1 MDKKNDEILETSMAL
16 QEMPERNSSQ
26 ELGYKEKTE
35 DEIYLGE
42 DILQQ
47 LREMKAEVQNAL
59 AVREGYQ
66 DYKVTNVVHY
76 NKDVEL
82 VAIETGEIEYVDLSV
97 ITAEELETGEIIEIY
112 YLDGEEADFSQLIKK
127 YESATPIKDVIIA
140 TNKNL
145 ELAPEEQDKEFVKD
159 DLEELE
165 KERKEEKEQE
175 KRNEQEQEQEQ
186 ENEEQQQLK
195 NQMDIQNEEQKKTEN
210 QMNVQNDNK
219 ENNLTGIKPKYVVQ
233 TIDVDKT
240 YVDDKTTVREAFK
253 IPGPVKEL
261 AIAKPLQ
268 EDENVL
274 TKDMTMYMLDSTE
287 RVIEEADGQTITDL
301 FQADDATGKR
311 PRTEENT
318 KFDLSG
324 HAERDKTNTLRRF
337 ESKKNPNMHLSVEEQ
352 TITEYAQVYAGRKT
366 LNGNDSVEVQLETRN
381 VPVQT
386 SLEMQKISAGYKG
399 TENIKNIDEEVDLR
413 EEKGYD
419 LKNIPV
425 ENIDGKVN
433 NTKAVE
439 SAYIPGTEMT
449 WEELSDKTGENI
461 QVLQERFNRE
471 LENGKKSDDIVAEI
485 EYDYEMTG
493 HEHEHRWG

>member
-16 QEMPERNSSQ
+16 QEIPERKTSQ

-47 LREMKAEVQNAL
+47 LREMKTDAQNAL
-59 AVREGYQ
+59 AVREGYKE
-66 DYKVTNVVHY
+66 YSVTNVVHY
-76 NKDVEL
+76 NKNVKL

-97 ITAEELETGEIIEIY
+97 VTAEELETGEIIEIY
-112 YLDGEEADFSQLIKK
+112 YLNGEEADFSQLMRK

-145 ELAPEEQDKEFVKD
+145 ELAPEEQDKELVKD

-165 KERKEEKEQE
+165 KEEQE
-175 KRNEQEQEQEQ
+175 RNNEQKQEQ

-195 NQMDIQNEEQKKTEN
+195 NQMDIQNGNEK
-210 QMNVQNDNK
+210 
-219 ENNLTGIKPKYVVQ
+219 NNLTGIKPRYMVQ

-240 YVDDKTTVREAFK
+240 YVDDKTTVRKAFQ
-253 IPGPVKEL
+253 IPGPVKKL

-274 TKDMTMYMLDSTE
+274 ANDMTMYMLDGTE

-301 FQADDATGKR
+301 FQADDATGKK

-318 KFDLSG
+318 KFELSG
-324 HAERDKTNTLRRF
+324 HAERNKNHTLRRF
-337 ESKKNPNMHLSVEEQ
+337 ESKKDPSMHLSVEEK
-352 TITEYAQVYAGRKT
+352 TITDYAQVYAGRKT

-381 VPVQT
+381 IPVQT

-399 TENIKNIDEEVDLR
+399 IRNIKNIDEEVDLR
-413 EEKGYD
+413 EANGDD

-425 ENIDGKVN
+425 ENADGKVN
-433 NTKAVE
+433 VTEKIKD
-439 SAYIPGTEMT
+439 AYIPGTEIT
-449 WEELSDKTGENI
+449 WNELSDKTGENI

-471 LENGKKSDDIVAEI
+471 VEDGKEPSDIVSEI
-485 EYDYEMTG
+485 EYDYEMAG
-493 HEHEHRWG
+493 HEHEHRWF